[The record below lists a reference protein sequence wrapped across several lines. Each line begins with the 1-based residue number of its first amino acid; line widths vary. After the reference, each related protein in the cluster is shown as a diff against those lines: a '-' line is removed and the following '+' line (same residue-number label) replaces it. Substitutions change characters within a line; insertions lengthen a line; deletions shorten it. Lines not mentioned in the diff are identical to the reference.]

1 MQSDFQRRMPEWGA
15 RPGTADHNRSYFE
28 RMHIDWP
35 LLLIIFALLGFGS
48 IVLYS
53 ASGEDQAYL
62 NRQLIY
68 AGLGSLAM
76 LFVAQIPPVVMQ
88 RWAWLVYL
96 GGLIALVAV
105 LVVGAG
111 AKGAQRWIDLGV
123 LRFQPSEIIKL
134 ALPLVLAS
142 YLGDRIM
149 PPKFKDVLLTLVL
162 VGIPLVLILL
172 QPDLG
177 TGLLVATSGLI
188 VLFLAGLRPR
198 YILSAM
204 ALLPLCILGAWV
216 FVLHDYQKQRVLTM
230 FNPEADKLG
239 AGWNIIQST
248 TAIGSGGWSGKG
260 WMLGTQSHL
269 DFLPESHTD
278 FIIAVLAEEFGFR
291 GVLVLLAGYILLFA
305 RGLWISFTAKNSFSR
320 LVAGSITFTV
330 FVYVFVNMGMVSGIL
345 PVVGVPLP
353 LFSYGGTSLVSMFMA
368 FGVLMAVATED
379 ETLHAK

>member
-1 MQSDFQRRMPEWGA
+1 MQSDFQRRMPGWGSA
-15 RPGTADHNRSYFE
+15 SGVAEGSRSLWD
-28 RMHIDWP
+28 RVHIDWP
-35 LLLIIFALLGFGS
+35 LLIIIYLMLGFGS
-48 IVLYS
+48 IVLFS
-53 ASGEDQAYL
+53 AAGEDQGYL
-62 NRQLIY
+62 DRQIIF
-68 AGLGSLAM
+68 ASIGTFAM
-76 LFVAQIPPVVMQ
+76 LLVAQIPPVVMQ
-88 RWAWLVYL
+88 RWAWIVYL
-96 GGLIALVAV
+96 AGLLALVAV
-105 LVVGAG
+105 LLVGTG

-123 LRFQPSEIIKL
+123 LRFQPSEVIKI
-134 ALPLVLAS
+134 ALPLILAS
-142 YLGDRIM
+142 YLADRAM
-149 PPKFKDVLLTLVL
+149 PPRFKDILFSVVLIA
-162 VGIPLVLILL
+162 IPLVFILL

-177 TGLLVATSGLI
+177 TGLLVAASGLV
-188 VLFLAGLRPR
+188 VLFLAGLRWR
-198 YILSAM
+198 YILAAA
-204 ALLPLCILGAWV
+204 ALLPVGIFAAWT

-291 GVLVLLAGYILLFA
+291 GVLVLLAGYFLLFV
-305 RGLWISFTAKNSFSR
+305 RGLWISFTAKSSFSR
-320 LVAGSITFTV
+320 LVAGSITFMI

-368 FGVLMAVATED
+368 FGVLMAIATED

>member
-15 RPGTADHNRSYFE
+15 RTGKTGYNRSFLE
-28 RMHIDWP
+28 RVHIDWQ
-35 LLLIIFALLGFGS
+35 LLLIMYALLGFGT

-62 NRQLIY
+62 NRQLLY
-68 AGLGSLAM
+68 AGLGSIAM
-76 LFVAQIPPVVMQ
+76 LLVAQIPPIVMQ

-111 AKGAQRWIDLGV
+111 AKGAQRWIDLGL

-134 ALPLVLAS
+134 ALPLILSS
-142 YLGDRIM
+142 YLCERSM
-149 PPKFKDVLLTLVL
+149 PPRLKDVLLALV
-162 VGIPLVLILL
+162 VAGIPLVLILL

-177 TGLLVATSGLI
+177 TGLLVAASGLV
-188 VLFLAGLRPR
+188 VLFLAGLRWR
-198 YILSAM
+198 YILSSM
-204 ALLPLCILGAWV
+204 ALLPICILGAWM

-291 GVLVLLAGYILLFA
+291 GVLVLLAGYILLFI

-320 LVAGSITFTV
+320 LVAGAITFMV
-330 FVYVFVNMGMVSGIL
+330 FVYVFVNMGMVSGVL

-353 LFSYGGTSLVSMFMA
+353 LFSYGGTSLISMCMA
-368 FGVLMAVATED
+368 FGILMAIATED

>member
-1 MQSDFQRRMPEWGA
+1 MQSDFQRRMPEWGTHKVA
-15 RPGTADHNRSYFE
+15 TAGGRSVFE
-28 RMHIDWP
+28 RLHIDWP
-35 LLLIIFALLGFGS
+35 LLLIVYAMLAMGA
-48 IVLYS
+48 IVLFS
-53 ASGEDQAYL
+53 ASGEDLGYIK
-62 NRQLIY
+62 RQLIY
-68 AGLGSLAM
+68 AGIGTVAM
-76 LFVAQIPPVVMQ
+76 LVVAQIPPMVMK
-88 RWAWLVYL
+88 RWSWLVYL
-96 GGLIALVAV
+96 AGLGALVAV
-105 LVVGAG
+105 LMVGTG
-111 AKGAQRWIDLGV
+111 AKGAQRWIDLGFF
-123 LRFQPSEIIKL
+123 RFQPSEVIKL
-134 ALPLVLAS
+134 ALPLILAS
-142 YLGDRIM
+142 YLADRSM
-149 PPKFKDVLLTLVL
+149 PPRFKDVALSLVL
-162 VGIPLVLILL
+162 VVIPLVLILL

-177 TGLLVATSGLI
+177 TGLLVSASGLM
-188 VLFLAGLRPR
+188 VLFLVGLRWR

-204 ALLPLCILGAWV
+204 ALLPIGVLMAWI

-291 GVLVLLAGYILLFA
+291 GVLVLLLAYSLLFL
-305 RGLWISFTAKNSFSR
+305 RGLWISFHAKNSFGR
-320 LVAGSITFTV
+320 LVAGAITFMI

-353 LFSYGGTSLVSMFMA
+353 LFSYGGTSLVSMFLA
-368 FGVLMAVATED
+368 FGILMAISTEV

>member
-1 MQSDFQRRMPEWGA
+1 VQSDFQRRMPEWGA
-15 RPGTADHNRSYFE
+15 RPGTTDHNRSYFE

-35 LLLIIFALLGFGS
+35 LLLIVFALLGFGS